1 MDLILT
7 ILRVLIAIVAPAAT
21 LVLTILVILRI
32 RRAAGIASEEG
43 QRCLR
48 CSQSGPGG
56 EAQFFYTESVGNPR
70 ERAAIKPLNPAESPI
85 LGAETHYICD
95 QCARRYAWN
104 EIVQGLLL
112 VAPYPLYLY
121 VIIPLFAEGGIF
133 ANFLI
138 ETLLVV
144 LSIAG
149 AVTVF
154 DLYRAS
160 FNGETPLAD
169 ARDHVAINERKQA
182 LGKKFSYYTRI
193 GASHLRE

>member
-1 MDLILT
+1 M
-7 ILRVLIAIVAPAAT
+7 P
-21 LVLTILVILRI
+21 
-32 RRAAGIASEEG
+32 EEG
-43 QRCLR
+43 QACLR
-48 CSQSGPGG
+48 CGQSGPGG
-56 EAQFFYTESVGNPR
+56 EAQFHYTESVGTAR
-70 ERAAIKPLNPAESPI
+70 ERAASKQLNPAETPI
-85 LGAETHYICD
+85 LGAETHYVCD
-95 QCARRYAWN
+95 QCAKRFAWN
-104 EIVQGLLL
+104 EIIQGVLL
-112 VAPYPLYLY
+112 VLPYPLHLY
-121 VIIPLFAEGGIF
+121 VIIPLFAEGGIY

-160 FNGETPLAD
+160 LNGATPLAD

-193 GASHLRE
+193 GASHLRG

>member
-7 ILRVLIAIVAPAAT
+7 IVRVIIAIVVPAAT
-21 LVLTILVILRI
+21 LVLAILTLSRV
-32 RRAAGIASEEG
+32 RRAAGVAPEEG
-43 QRCLR
+43 QVCLR
-48 CSQSGPGG
+48 CGQSRPGG
-56 EAQFFYTESVGNPR
+56 EAQFHYTESVGNAR
-70 ERAAIKPLNPAESPI
+70 ERAVSQQLNPAETPI
-85 LGAETHYICD
+85 LGAEAHYVCD
-95 QCARRYAWN
+95 QCARRFAWN

-121 VIIPLFAEGGIF
+121 VIIPLFAEGAIF

-160 FNGETPLAD
+160 LNGEEPLAD
-169 ARDHVAINERKQA
+169 ARDHVAINERRQA
-182 LGKKFSYYTRI
+182 LGKKFSYYTRF
-193 GASHLRE
+193 GASHLRG